1 MLGSLRT
8 AIETGVAFLATLLKA
23 SLVLSALFMLAC
35 ITLQVVM
42 RYAFGRATS
51 WSEEMAILMFA
62 WMVMG
67 GLALGVREGFHVRI
81 DLLLLVLPD
90 RVRPWA
96 ESAIEAL
103 TAVFGFYLAWSGWRF
118 LDITSGSVS
127 ASIGYPIEVLHGLA
141 PLSGAL
147 IGIFATWRMF
157 NPPSPEGSAAVE
169 PGA

>member
-1 MLGSLRT
+1 MLGTLRRT
-8 AIETGVAFLATLLKA
+8 VEKGVALVATLLKA
-23 SLVLSALFMLAC
+23 SLVASALIMLAC

-42 RYAFGRATS
+42 RYVFGRATS

-81 DLLLLVLPD
+81 DLLLVALPE
-90 RVRPWA
+90 RLRHWA
-96 ESAIEAL
+96 ESVIDAL
-103 TAVFGFYLAWSGWRF
+103 TAAFGFYLAWSGWRF

-147 IGIFATWRMF
+147 IGFFATWRIF
-157 NPPSPEGSAAVE
+157 NPPLPKEAAAVE

>member
-1 MLGSLRT
+1 MLAMLRT
-8 AIETGVAFLATLLKA
+8 TIERGVALLAALLKA
-23 SLVLSALFMLAC
+23 SLVAAALVMLGC

-42 RYAFGRATS
+42 RYVFGHATS
-51 WSEEMAILMFA
+51 WSEELAILMFA

-81 DLLLLVLPD
+81 DLLLAVLPEH
-90 RVRPWA
+90 VRPWA

-103 TAVFGFYLAWSGWRF
+103 TAAFGFYLAWSGWRF

-127 ASIGYPIEVLHGLA
+127 ASIGYPIEFLHGLA
-141 PLSGAL
+141 PVAGFL
-147 IGIFATWRMF
+147 IGVFAAWRAL
-157 NPPSPEGSAAVE
+157 NPPPAEGAAAME

>member
-1 MLGSLRT
+1 MFGTLRRGI
-8 AIETGVAFLATLLKA
+8 ATGVAFLATLLKA
-23 SLVLSALFMLAC
+23 SLVFSALFMLAC

-42 RYAFGRATS
+42 RYVFGRATS
-51 WSEEMAILMFA
+51 WSEELAILMFA

-81 DLLLLVLPD
+81 DLLLLVLPE

-103 TAVFGFYLAWSGWRF
+103 TAAFGFYLAWSGWRF

-147 IGIFATWRMF
+147 IGIFATWRIF
-157 NPPSPEGSAAVE
+157 NPPPPESSAAVE

>member
-1 MLGSLRT
+1 MFGTLRSV
-8 AIETGVAFLATLLKA
+8 IETGVAFLATLLKA
-23 SLVLSALFMLAC
+23 SLVASALFMLAC

-42 RYAFGRATS
+42 RYVFGRATS
-51 WSEEMAILMFA
+51 WSEELAILMFA

-81 DLLLLVLPD
+81 DLLLVVLPD
-90 RVRPWA
+90 RLRPWA

-118 LDITSGSVS
+118 LDITAGSVS

-141 PLSGAL
+141 PISGAL
-147 IGIFATWRMF
+147 IGIFATWRIL
-157 NPPSPEGSAAVE
+157 NPPPPGATSSVE